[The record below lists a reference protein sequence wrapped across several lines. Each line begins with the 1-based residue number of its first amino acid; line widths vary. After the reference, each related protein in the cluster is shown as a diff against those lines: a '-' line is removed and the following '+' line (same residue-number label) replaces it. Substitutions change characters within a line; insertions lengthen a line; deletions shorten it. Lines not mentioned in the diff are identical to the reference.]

1 MACLW
6 WMTKRSVLPAIGC
19 NNSSAR
25 LPVRCSKVAALPR
38 VLINTH
44 AEEIEIKI
52 EKENK
57 EKQSACVCLDDTQP
71 SDEGGAREQMPVA
84 WRRLTIM
91 PTGKMA
97 IRFNMEYITC
107 TRCGQTLPRSKLE
120 RMKTGTYRR
129 VCNHCKWLYYVKPSR
144 DRRILRELEARHH
157 HPNKK

>member
-1 MACLW
+1 
-6 WMTKRSVLPAIGC
+6 MTKRSVLPAIGC

-71 SDEGGAREQMPVA
+71 SDEGGARADAGGVA
-84 WRRLTIM
+84 
-91 PTGKMA
+91 A
-97 IRFNMEYITC
+97 IDDNADWKDGNPF
-107 TRCGQTLPRSKLE
+107 
-120 RMKTGTYRR
+120 
-129 VCNHCKWLYYVKPSR
+129 
-144 DRRILRELEARHH
+144 
-157 HPNKK
+157 

>member
-57 EKQSACVCLDDTQP
+57 EKQSACDAGGVAAIDDNADWKDGNP
-71 SDEGGAREQMPVA
+71 
-84 WRRLTIM
+84 
-91 PTGKMA
+91 
-97 IRFNMEYITC
+97 F
-107 TRCGQTLPRSKLE
+107 
-120 RMKTGTYRR
+120 
-129 VCNHCKWLYYVKPSR
+129 
-144 DRRILRELEARHH
+144 
-157 HPNKK
+157 